1 MRWQIIA
8 TALMAM
14 GVTAAGATTPDSTI
28 IGVVESH
35 EAPLSALFAYSYKA
49 NPAAMQ
55 YRHLQSLT
63 NIGVTG
69 YYAHSEEAEIVQQ
82 GRGHALANV
91 GVDTYLRMPTEA
103 VMWGNASFTT
113 GMIRDV
119 KWCSTADFERLHP
132 YIIGDSVGGNRSMR
146 QYAFG
151 GGYSGCCNR
160 WTWGA
165 EVNYLAAIY
174 YRDRDPRIKDVV
186 SDLALK
192 IGATYLVGGGY
203 TLGASAGLTVYN
215 QDCDVDFY
223 NPMNDIFEYVMT
235 GLGSTYVRFNGT
247 ENPAYDGIG
256 YNVALQCISTAN
268 TGLKATA
275 GYDYERIRQI
285 LRDNNHLTLTAM
297 ALHRLSGEVGYMT
310 TAGRVTVG
318 TVADVSWLRKIGT
331 EHLYGSGESNIYPEI
346 GTRDQYYTD
355 EVKAEIVV
363 PIEMRPSRG
372 HRVTMLPK
380 MGYLYCH
387 EHYMRPSRDL
397 EMCRY
402 IPGVSV
408 DYGYRISDQ
417 MLVGITLG
425 GEYGVSKAETRRL
438 TGLDPHCAIGK
449 MINHNFDMLTTDVA
463 ELHCVVT
470 ADREMSEG
478 LALSVAVKYDYRNH
492 RGHGNTHCAMASVG
506 LKF

>member
-1 MRWQIIA
+1 MKWQIIVS
-8 TALMAM
+8 ALMAS
-14 GVTAAGATTPDSTI
+14 VATATGATTPDSTI

-35 EAPLSALFAYSYKA
+35 KAPLNSLFAYSYEA

-63 NIGVTG
+63 NIGATG
-69 YYAHSEEAEIVQQ
+69 RYAHGEEAEVEQQ

-103 VMWGNASFTT
+103 VVWGNASFTT

-151 GGYSGCCNR
+151 GGYSGRFDR

-165 EVNYLAAIY
+165 EVNYLASIY

-203 TLGASAGLTVYN
+203 ALGASVGLTVYN

-223 NPMNDIFEYVMT
+223 NPMNDIFEYAMT

-256 YNVALQCISTAN
+256 YNATLQCLSTGDA
-268 TGLKATA
+268 GLKATV

-285 LRDNNHLTLTAM
+285 LRDNNHLTLTSLAS
-297 ALHRLSGEVGYMT
+297 HRLIGEVGY
-310 TAGRVTVG
+310 TATVGRVTIG
-318 TVADVSWLRKIGT
+318 AVAYASWLRKIGT

-355 EVKAEIVV
+355 EVNAEIVV
-363 PIEMRPSRG
+363 PIEMRPARR
-372 HRVTMLPK
+372 HRVTVLPK
-380 MGYLYCH
+380 AGYLYSH

-402 IPGVSV
+402 TPGVSV
-408 DYGYRISDQ
+408 DYGYRISDK
-417 MLVGITLG
+417 MLVGIALG
-425 GEYGVSKAETRRL
+425 GEYGVSKAEPRKL
-438 TGLDPHCAIGK
+438 TGLDPRCAIGK
-449 MINHNFDMLTTDVA
+449 MINHNFDMLTTDVS
-463 ELHCVVT
+463 ELHCEVT
-470 ADREMSEG
+470 ADRALGER
-478 LALSVAVKYDYRNH
+478 LALSVVLKYDYRH
-492 RGHGNTHCAMASVG
+492 HKGYGNTHCATASVG